1 MRNDPRSCERNLCN
15 FVKSLK
21 NECKKVA
28 RNTGSCQ
35 KVPEQLVESP
45 SGRQHTALSR
55 KGSIITFRGSPLHQ
69 HTTRRGPN
77 HRMYAHE
84 DFLWRESPYT
94 YLAEGGGGGSLP
106 YISHIGMC
114 CLKGYGFCAVSV

>member
-1 MRNDPRSCERNLCN
+1 MRNDPRSCGRNLCN

-21 NECKKVA
+21 NESKKVA

-45 SGRQHTALSR
+45 SGEEHKTPALSR
-55 KGSIITFRGSPLHQ
+55 KGSIIITFRGSPLHQ

-84 DFLWRESPYT
+84 DFYGEKAHIPTPW
-94 YLAEGGGGGSLP
+94 EGGGGGVTPLYKP
-106 YISHIGMC
+106 YRYVGMC
-114 CLKGYGFCAVSV
+114 CLKG

>member
-1 MRNDPRSCERNLCN
+1 MRNDPRSCGRNLCN

-21 NECKKVA
+21 NESKKVA

-45 SGRQHTALSR
+45 SGRQHTALSL
-55 KGSIITFRGSPLHQ
+55 KGSIIAFRGSPLHQ

-84 DFLWRESPYT
+84 DFYGGKAHIPASR
-94 YLAEGGGGGSLP
+94 GGGGGHFP
-106 YISHIGMC
+106 I
-114 CLKGYGFCAVSV
+114 